1 MLRHHNK
8 SDCSATSSASVFSD
22 VGVTAERRVP
32 ADVGEAPRHEVAGV
46 VGGRCGGLYGDLPL
60 GPGAAVIVGGATVT
74 GLDAL

>member
-32 ADVGEAPRHEVAGV
+32 ADVGEAPRHEVAGD
-46 VGGRCGGLYGDLPL
+46 VGGESGSLYGDLPL
-60 GPGAAVIVGGATVT
+60 GPGLAMNASGAPFA